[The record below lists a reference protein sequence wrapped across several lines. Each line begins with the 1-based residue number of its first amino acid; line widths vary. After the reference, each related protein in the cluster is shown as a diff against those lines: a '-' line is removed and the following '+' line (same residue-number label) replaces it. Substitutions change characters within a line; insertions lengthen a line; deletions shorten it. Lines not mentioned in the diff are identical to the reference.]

1 MNSLSNPGPFQS
13 TPASGYQDRQIGS
26 VGRPVEYNDKVS
38 IWFVGRV
45 QHAMGRIFGKSE
57 SQPVSI
63 IALSR
68 MKGWYPNKL
77 SSTCSQWVHPI
88 LCKVSNYLNFP
99 ISWIT
104 SFDRTGLSRGI
115 IGMRV
120 GGERRILILQ
130 RRVSGRKVLLAYLQI
145 LIWSLVCHLISTHS
159 GQDSGLY
166 LCRCQAWTNWYQQF
180 KSRSCTR
187 TQSRSVW
194 WRTVFWSRWRWRT
207 HGTWKTIRWFK
218 CRWGK
223 KCIKI
228 ATGPNSYYFHLFS
241 PRP

>member
-1 MNSLSNPGPFQS
+1 MTESSITSTEKPSILSLKDSDGPSATNSLSNPGPFQS

-99 ISWIT
+99 IS
-104 SFDRTGLSRGI
+104 
-115 IGMRV
+115 
-120 GGERRILILQ
+120 
-130 RRVSGRKVLLAYLQI
+130 
-145 LIWSLVCHLISTHS
+145 
-159 GQDSGLY
+159 
-166 LCRCQAWTNWYQQF
+166 
-180 KSRSCTR
+180 
-187 TQSRSVW
+187 
-194 WRTVFWSRWRWRT
+194 
-207 HGTWKTIRWFK
+207 
-218 CRWGK
+218 
-223 KCIKI
+223 
-228 ATGPNSYYFHLFS
+228 
-241 PRP
+241 